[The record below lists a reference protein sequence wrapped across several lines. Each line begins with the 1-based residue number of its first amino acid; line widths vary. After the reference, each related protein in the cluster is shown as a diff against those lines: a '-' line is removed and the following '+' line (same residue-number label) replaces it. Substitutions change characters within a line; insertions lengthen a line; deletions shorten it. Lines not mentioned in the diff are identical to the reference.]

1 MPLSVGDK
9 LGQYEIL
16 SLLGKGGMGEAYR
29 GRDTKLK
36 RDVAIKDGRTV

>member
-9 LGQYEIL
+9 FGQYESSPYWAKVAWRRCIVDEI
-16 SLLGKGGMGEAYR
+16 KV
-29 GRDTKLK
+29 K

>member
-9 LGQYEIL
+9 LVNTK
-16 SLLGKGGMGEAYR
+16 SSPYR
-29 GRDTKLK
+29 AKVASERCRVDDTKLK